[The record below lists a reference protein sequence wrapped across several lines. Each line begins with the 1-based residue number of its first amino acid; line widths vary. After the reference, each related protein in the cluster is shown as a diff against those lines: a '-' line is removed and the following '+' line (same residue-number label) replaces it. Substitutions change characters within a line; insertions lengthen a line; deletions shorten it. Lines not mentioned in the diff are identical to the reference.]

1 MNTPGTNVPA
11 ETENTEV
18 VELHTDNTEQFV
30 TFYFGQHYFG
40 LPIDDVI
47 EINKALDITPVP
59 LAPDYVTGVVNLRGQ
74 ILTAVNLAKKVG
86 LEAEPVR
93 QLEEPEDSG
102 QQD

>member
-47 EINKALDITPVP
+47 EINWTRKI
-59 LAPDYVTGVVNLRGQ
+59 GVLVCRSL
-74 ILTAVNLAKKVG
+74 
-86 LEAEPVR
+86 
-93 QLEEPEDSG
+93 
-102 QQD
+102 